1 MRSDCSTSQTAL
13 TNSSAGRLSDRCE
26 PGSTGK
32 CSDRSR
38 DPPVDDVS
46 LRSILCVILQQHDD
60 IIDTAGIVCTLL
72 DTGNKR
78 EMQKFSMLYAKKRQ
92 SDVQSE
98 CQRTHSRRDALMQYI
113 TDLRKQLLTEVFL
126 NERLTE
132 VHNRWR

>member
-1 MRSDCSTSQTAL
+1 MRAEHDMRSDRRTSQTAL

-72 DTGNKR
+72 DTGHKH
-78 EMQKFSMLYAKKRQ
+78 EMQQFSMLYAKNAKVTCNHKA
-92 SDVQSE
+92 SELTPDVTQ
-98 CQRTHSRRDALMQYI
+98 
-113 TDLRKQLLTEVFL
+113 
-126 NERLTE
+126 
-132 VHNRWR
+132 